1 MTESVQNFRAAFH
14 GFNREDVVRFLEATA
29 ARHAAEVNQLRDD
42 VKRLEEELASPRD
55 RQTQPDR
62 EEWEALQAENASL
75 KAQIEELETQL
86 TEPAAPPSAGEKTD
100 WEGEELAAYRRA
112 ELVERQARNRA
123 AQMYHRVNGLI
134 ADLAARMEES
144 KAGMDQAAEALG
156 QALDRLQRALDDGLA
171 VLTEGAA
178 TLKTMELETPEKSDE
193 EYSRRSNFLLIF
205 SRWKKGLHQN
215 RFFKKQPKIYGTE
228 NEFFRFC
235 AILTTFSKRTFAKI
249 EL

>member
-100 WEGEELAAYRRA
+100 WEGKSWLPTAVPSWWSGRR
-112 ELVERQARNRA
+112 
-123 AQMYHRVNGLI
+123 G
-134 ADLAARMEES
+134 
-144 KAGMDQAAEALG
+144 
-156 QALDRLQRALDDGLA
+156 
-171 VLTEGAA
+171 T
-178 TLKTMELETPEKSDE
+178 
-193 EYSRRSNFLLIF
+193 
-205 SRWKKGLHQN
+205 GLH
-215 RFFKKQPKIYGTE
+215 R
-228 NEFFRFC
+228 C
-235 AILTTFSKRTFAKI
+235 TTV
-249 EL
+249 

>member
-62 EEWEALQAENASL
+62 EEWEARQAENASL

-178 TLKTMELETPEKSDE
+178 TLKTMELENPEKSDE
-193 EYSRRSNFLLIF
+193 E
-205 SRWKKGLHQN
+205 
-215 RFFKKQPKIYGTE
+215 
-228 NEFFRFC
+228 
-235 AILTTFSKRTFAKI
+235 
-249 EL
+249 

>member
-86 TEPAAPPSAGEKTD
+86 TEPAAPPSAGEKPIGRGKSWLPTAVPS
-100 WEGEELAAYRRA
+100 WWSGRR
-112 ELVERQARNRA
+112 
-123 AQMYHRVNGLI
+123 G
-134 ADLAARMEES
+134 
-144 KAGMDQAAEALG
+144 
-156 QALDRLQRALDDGLA
+156 
-171 VLTEGAA
+171 T
-178 TLKTMELETPEKSDE
+178 
-193 EYSRRSNFLLIF
+193 
-205 SRWKKGLHQN
+205 GLH
-215 RFFKKQPKIYGTE
+215 R
-228 NEFFRFC
+228 C
-235 AILTTFSKRTFAKI
+235 TTV
-249 EL
+249 